1 MRIRF
6 GITDIKEVREVYII
20 PGGFPDGDEKN
31 KYKDMTCGVWFVI
44 NDDEEYGDMYGE
56 FDCKGATT
64 MEECESVA
72 IPFMDELYENGCIDI
87 STEEKCKKYGL
98 SIH

>member
-6 GITDIKEVREVYII
+6 HSTDIKEVREVIVT
-20 PGGFPDGDEKN
+20 PGGMPDGD
-31 KYKDMTCGVWFVI
+31 KYVDMICGVEFVI
-44 NDDEEYGDMYGE
+44 RDGECDRLYGE

-72 IPFMDELYENGCIDI
+72 IPFMDDLYENGCIDI

-98 SIH
+98 LIY